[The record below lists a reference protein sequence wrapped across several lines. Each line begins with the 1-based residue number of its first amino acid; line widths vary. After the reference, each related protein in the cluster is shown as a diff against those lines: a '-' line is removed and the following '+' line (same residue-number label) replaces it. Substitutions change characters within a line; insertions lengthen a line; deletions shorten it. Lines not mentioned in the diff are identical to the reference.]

1 MTDEAVLPRRISLL
15 GEAMTP
21 VLVKL
26 RNEIAQPISATA
38 PVGSMIDV
46 ISAGLNSLQSIVHRL
61 NGQVNALM
69 SDVVAKEDAS
79 DADVYRAVGRFEAF
93 LDDLLSEYQ
102 GLKRLNAYGADIEGR
117 DLLAGAYRHTL
128 AQIQGWLQDLVDT
141 LADPQTALR
150 RKGLPTSG
158 PVEIPLTLHLTGA
171 PELAALGRWGERQ
184 SGVFSSSHNSGLGF
198 WGTVGAL
205 ALGWGIGNAL
215 FGDDDCGCDGGS

>member
-1 MTDEAVLPRRISLL
+1 MTDEVVLPKRISLL
-15 GEAMTP
+15 GEAMNP

-26 RNEIAQPISATA
+26 RSGIAQQLSVTA
-38 PVGSMIDV
+38 PVGAMIDV
-46 ISAGLNSLQSIVHRL
+46 ISVSLNSLQGMVHRL

-69 SDVVAKEDAS
+69 SDVVSKEDAS

-117 DLLAGAYRHTL
+117 DLLVGAYRHTL
-128 AQIQGWLQDLVDT
+128 VEIRDWLQDLVDT
-141 LADPQTALR
+141 LANPQAALR
-150 RKGLPTSG
+150 RKGLPTTG

-184 SGVFSSSHNSGLGF
+184 SGVFSSSKHSGLGF

-205 ALGWGIGNAL
+205 ALGWGIGEAL
-215 FGDDDCGCDGGS
+215 FGDDDCCNGGS

>member
-1 MTDEAVLPRRISLL
+1 MTDEAVLPKRISLL
-15 GEAMTP
+15 GEAMNP
-21 VLVKL
+21 VLRKL
-26 RNEIAQPISATA
+26 RSGIAQRLTATA

-46 ISAGLNSLQSIVHRL
+46 ISLSLNSLQGIVHRL

-69 SDVVAKEDAS
+69 SDVVSKEDAS
-79 DADVYRAVGRFEAF
+79 DADVYRAVGRFDGF

-102 GLKRLNAYGADIEGR
+102 GLMRLNAYGADIEGR
-117 DLLAGAYRHTL
+117 DLLVGAYRHTL
-128 AQIQGWLQDLVDT
+128 VEIRDWLQDLVDT
-141 LADPQTALR
+141 LADPQAALR
-150 RKGLPTSG
+150 RKGLPTTG

-184 SGVFSSSHNSGLGF
+184 SGVFSSSKNSGLGF

-215 FGDDDCGCDGGS
+215 FGDDDCGCNGGS

>member
-1 MTDEAVLPRRISLL
+1 MTDEAVLPKRISLL
-15 GEAMTP
+15 GEAMHP
-21 VLVKL
+21 VLAKL
-26 RNEIAQPISATA
+26 RSGIAQQLSATA

-46 ISAGLNSLQSIVHRL
+46 ISVSLNSLQGIVHRL

-69 SDVVAKEDAS
+69 SDVVSKEDAS

-117 DLLAGAYRHTL
+117 DLLVGAYRHTL
-128 AQIQGWLQDLVDT
+128 VEIRDWLQDLVDT
-141 LADPQTALR
+141 LADPQAALR
-150 RKGLPTSG
+150 RKGLPTTG

-171 PELAALGRWGERQ
+171 PDLAALGRWGERQ
-184 SGVFSSSHNSGLGF
+184 SGVFSSSRNSGLGF

-205 ALGWGIGNAL
+205 ALGWGIGEAL
-215 FGDDDCGCDGGS
+215 FGDDDCGCDGGA

>member
-1 MTDEAVLPRRISLL
+1 MSDETMLPRRISLL
-15 GEAMTP
+15 GEAMSP

-26 RNEIAQPISATA
+26 RTGIAQKVSATV

-46 ISAGLNSLQSIVHRL
+46 ISMSLNSLQGSVHRL

-69 SDVVAKEDAS
+69 SDVVEKDDAS

-128 AQIQGWLQDLVDT
+128 GEIQGWLQDLVET
-141 LADPQTALR
+141 LADPKAVLR

-171 PELAALGRWGERQ
+171 PEMAALGRWGERQ
-184 SGVFSSSHNSGLGF
+184 SGVFSSSRNSSLGF
-198 WGTVGAL
+198 WGTVGVL

-215 FGDDDCGCDGGS
+215 FGDDDCCN

>member
-26 RNEIAQPISATA
+26 RTEIAQPISATA
-38 PVGSMIDV
+38 PVGSMIEV

-93 LDDLLSEYQ
+93 LGDLLSEYQ
-102 GLKRLNAYGADIEGR
+102 GLKRLNAHGADIEGR

-128 AQIQGWLQDLVDT
+128 VQIQGWLQDLVDT

-150 RKGLPTSG
+150 RKGLPTTG

-171 PELAALGRWGERQ
+171 PELVALGHWGERQ
-184 SGVFSSSHNSGLGF
+184 SGVFSSSRNSGLGF

-215 FGDDDCGCDGGS
+215 FGDDDCGCNGGS

>member
-26 RNEIAQPISATA
+26 RTEIAQPISATA
-38 PVGSMIDV
+38 PVGSMIEV

-102 GLKRLNAYGADIEGR
+102 GLKRLHAYGADIEGR

-141 LADPQTALR
+141 LADPQAALR
-150 RKGLPTSG
+150 RKGLPTTG

-171 PELAALGRWGERQ
+171 PELVALGHWGERQ
-184 SGVFSSSHNSGLGF
+184 SGVISSSRNSGLGF

-215 FGDDDCGCDGGS
+215 FGDDDCGCNGGS

>member
-1 MTDEAVLPRRISLL
+1 MTDEAVLPKRISLL
-15 GEAMTP
+15 GEAMNP
-21 VLVKL
+21 VLRKL
-26 RNEIAQPISATA
+26 RSGIVQRLTATA

-46 ISAGLNSLQSIVHRL
+46 ISVSLNSLQGIVHRL

-69 SDVVAKEDAS
+69 SDVVSKEDAS
-79 DADVYRAVGRFEAF
+79 DADVYRAVGRFDGF

-102 GLKRLNAYGADIEGR
+102 GLMRLNAYGADIEGR
-117 DLLAGAYRHTL
+117 DLLVGAYRHTL
-128 AQIQGWLQDLVDT
+128 VEIRDWLQDLVDT
-141 LADPQTALR
+141 LADPQAALR
-150 RKGLPTSG
+150 RKGLPTTG

-184 SGVFSSSHNSGLGF
+184 SGVFSSSKNSGLGF

-215 FGDDDCGCDGGS
+215 FGDDDCGCNGGS